1 MKTIKEEY
9 FEEKISKFSRP
20 DGSPRKGKG
29 GLSLKKLKAT
39 LLAATGATQKEIAE
53 LLGIPYGTSRN
64 WHTEKNF
71 RQLIEDHRR
80 EIVMRFMK
88 KWREFPASADTF
100 YLEREYEGLWDA
112 FGSYSDYGADLFGII
127 FAAIIEELN
136 QTRSLLLLDTADL
149 LIGQLLPEESPPLS
163 NLRHFLNIHI
173 LAYFFHAARKQ
184 NTLKNLSS
192 VERERLLSMFH
203 SCIYSTGVSWRLY
216 ETTQKLLDDDKWTD
230 QLRFNGRLEINLK
243 K

>member
-9 FEEKISKFSRP
+9 FEEKISDFSKSV
-20 DGSPRKGKG
+20 GSPKKGKV
-29 GLSLKKLKAT
+29 GLSAKKLNAT
-39 LLAATGATQKEIAE
+39 LLAATGATQKEISD

-64 WHTEKNF
+64 WHTEENF

-88 KWREFPASADTF
+88 KLREFPASADTF
-100 YLEREYEGLWDA
+100 YLEKEYEGRWDA
-112 FGSYSDYGADLFGII
+112 FGSYSDYGQDLFGMI

-149 LIGQLLPEESPPLS
+149 LIAQLLPDESPSLS
-163 NLRHFLNIHI
+163 NLHHFLDIHI

-184 NTLKNLSS
+184 NALKNLSS

-203 SCIYSTGVSWRLY
+203 SCIYSTGLSWKLD

-230 QLRFNGRLEINLK
+230 QLKFNGRLEINLK